1 VFVDYSQGA
10 LIPQVPDSFH
20 QGANHQAQELRL
32 TQGDCHTF
40 QLKLQFTGIQ
50 ILYSGQAVGDSVLDF
65 LSSHP
70 ASQGFHAGH
79 ALGVCSHQCFQFRRV
94 QGDNLA
100 DSAPSLD
107 GLVKEL
113 QSFNVGVGI
122 KAKISRGPQR
132 RDGTKAV
139 LPGPQKIG
147 FEAGAATHHPDGMT
161 GLMVGSIAFH
171 GLRLA

>member
-113 QSFNVGVGI
+113 
-122 KAKISRGPQR
+122 
-132 RDGTKAV
+132 
-139 LPGPQKIG
+139 
-147 FEAGAATHHPDGMT
+147 
-161 GLMVGSIAFH
+161 
-171 GLRLA
+171 